1 MLKPPTIL
9 PMGLVFQP
17 AGTKRVY
24 YMGLM
29 GGSKMTG
36 CQRTLHTSHPSERE
50 IENKG
55 ENGRV
60 KERTTHPK
68 LGQMLGRAGGA
79 KRSRKSSSI
88 MGKPHWKSCHQA
100 QRCKTFKGHFA
111 KRTHRNPPSDAS
123 YIRQKKNMEV
133 AKRGAKRA
141 REKGRS
147 NKERNEG
154 EKG

>member
-1 MLKPPTIL
+1 MLAVAGVASTQLKANSYVFLSSLYPKINNIRPSMKIAFRNMLKPPTIL

-36 CQRTLHTSHPSERE
+36 CQRTLHTSHRSERE

-68 LGQMLGRAGGA
+68 LG
-79 KRSRKSSSI
+79 
-88 MGKPHWKSCHQA
+88 
-100 QRCKTFKGHFA
+100 
-111 KRTHRNPPSDAS
+111 
-123 YIRQKKNMEV
+123 
-133 AKRGAKRA
+133 
-141 REKGRS
+141 
-147 NKERNEG
+147 
-154 EKG
+154 